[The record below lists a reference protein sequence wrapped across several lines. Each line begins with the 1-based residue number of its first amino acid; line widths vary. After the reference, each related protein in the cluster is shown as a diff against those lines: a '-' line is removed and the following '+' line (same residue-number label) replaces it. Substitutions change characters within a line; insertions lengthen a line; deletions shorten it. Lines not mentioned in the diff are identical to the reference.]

1 MKRNKKKNLR
11 LTVLILLLMIGIGFA
26 ALAANLK
33 IDGTLNVSRTS
44 WDVHFENVQVTE
56 GSVTANPAPTSDNT
70 TTTEM
75 TYTINFTKPG
85 DYFEFTTDIVNE
97 GTIDAM
103 VDVVSNKTYSSNG
116 TTEITLPTYLKN
128 TVTYEDGTPILQNQ
142 KLDHNTTEKI
152 KVRVEFRQDIQAS
165 DLPSS
170 GDTTVVFKFIGDYK
184 QADEDAISTYAWRLP
199 EGKTKDNL
207 QVGDEIC
214 SRDQC
219 FNFIKYDGQDNDIVM
234 LAKYNLKVG
243 YICSSSGGTKTGEY
257 TSNDPGYGKQSSEAR
272 GVVSG
277 ETRYGTVAFSA
288 TNYWDDNGSPSSSY
302 PGSYYPGPN
311 YPTIYDSVNY
321 KTEPDF
327 STTCDSTHCFK
338 TPGYSVA
345 YYVDAYKTLLT
356 NNGTT
361 IKNARLLTYDEATD
375 SSIGCDGSNYICPT
389 NGFITNTT
397 FWLGSTRDHRYVWC
411 VLSIGRFGNYG
422 YDYVDSFGV
431 RPVIVIEKDNI

>member
-1 MKRNKKKNLR
+1 MRTNRKKNLYVG
-11 LTVLILLLMIGIGFA
+11 LLCFILLLGIGFA

-33 IDGTLNVSRTS
+33 IDGTVNVSRTS
-44 WDVHFENVQVTE
+44 WDVHFENVSITE

-75 TYTINFTKPG
+75 AYTINFTKPG
-85 DYFEFTTDIVNE
+85 DFYEFTVDMVND

-128 TVTYEDGTPILQNQ
+128 TVTYEDGTPILRNQ

-184 QADEDAISTYAWRLP
+184 QADENAVSTYDWRLP
-199 EGKTKDNL
+199 EGRTKDNL
-207 QVGDEIC
+207 EVGDEIC
-214 SRDQC
+214 TRDQC

-243 YICSSSGGTKTGEY
+243 YIYSSSGIKTGEY

-272 GVVSG
+272 GWVAGASTYSG
-277 ETRYGTVAFSA
+277 PVAFSA
-288 TNYWDDNGSPSSSY
+288 TNYWYDGSSLKTEYGTSY
-302 PGSYYPGPN
+302 PADVYDKQYKGAPGEN
-311 YPTIYDSVNY
+311 D
-321 KTEPDF
+321 
-327 STTCDSTHCFK
+327 
-338 TPGYSVA
+338 YSIA
-345 YYVDAYKTLLT
+345 YYVEGYKTKLI
-356 NNGTT
+356 GYGVT

-375 SSIGCDGSNYICPT
+375 SSIGCDASNWSCPT

-397 FWLGSTRDHRYVWC
+397 FWLGSALSKYGVWL
-411 VLSIGRFGNYG
+411 VSSDGAFNGITYYNGSR
-422 YDYVDSFGV
+422 FGV
-431 RPVIVIEKDNI
+431 RPVVVISKSDI